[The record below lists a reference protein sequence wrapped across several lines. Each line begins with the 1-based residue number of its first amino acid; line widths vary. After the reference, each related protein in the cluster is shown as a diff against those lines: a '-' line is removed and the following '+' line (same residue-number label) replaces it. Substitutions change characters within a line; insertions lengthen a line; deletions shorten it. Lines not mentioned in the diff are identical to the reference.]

1 MKSSLNN
8 STVNP
13 FLGVLF
19 KVILVLVVL
28 YVFLFSIQLMGSS
41 FKLLGKDFAEDM
53 LAITSNPLI
62 GLLIGILATGI
73 IQSSSTTTSLTVGLV
88 AAGGLSLGNAI
99 PVIMGAN
106 IGTTIT
112 NTIVSM
118 GHVTRREEFRRAFA
132 GSIVH
137 DIFNIM
143 AVIILFPIEIKFH
156 LLEKSASII
165 ANAFVGV
172 GGIQLLNPLK
182 LIIGPMVDVIK
193 GSIHSPVLLIII
205 SLIFLFLSLI
215 SIVKLMRSLVMTKIK
230 VLLDHYLF
238 KNDKTSFSLGVVFTA
253 LVQSSSATTSLVVP
267 LVGSGLL
274 TVRKIFPYTLG
285 TNIGTTITALLASLS
300 TLSPIAI
307 TVAFAH
313 LLFNIFGIII
323 IYPFKKIPIWLAERF
338 SAITTKS
345 KKNTILF
352 IILYFLLYITS
363 LIFILIKRFNN

>member
-1 MKSSLNN
+1 
-8 STVNP
+8 
-13 FLGVLF
+13 
-19 KVILVLVVL
+19 
-28 YVFLFSIQLMGSS
+28 
-41 FKLLGKDFAEDM
+41 
-53 LAITSNPLI
+53 
-62 GLLIGILATGI
+62 
-73 IQSSSTTTSLTVGLV
+73 
-88 AAGGLSLGNAI
+88 
-99 PVIMGAN
+99 
-106 IGTTIT
+106 
-112 NTIVSM
+112 
-118 GHVTRREEFRRAFA
+118 
-132 GSIVH
+132 
-137 DIFNIM
+137 
-143 AVIILFPIEIKFH
+143 
-156 LLEKSASII
+156 
-165 ANAFVGV
+165 
-172 GGIQLLNPLK
+172 
-182 LIIGPMVDVIK
+182 
-193 GSIHSPVLLIII
+193 
-205 SLIFLFLSLI
+205 
-215 SIVKLMRSLVMTKIK
+215 MRSLVMTKIK